1 MAFQFKKHYTREEAQ
16 SLLPQLR
23 KWLQRLALL
32 RQLLAGQ
39 DQRIDALLSG
49 GADVGGDR
57 VNARVRHLSEVRQL
71 LGQFQSR
78 EIQIKDLERGLV
90 DFPAVIGGKEVF
102 LCWEQ
107 DEDVIEYWHDLD
119 AGYAGRERFPI

>member
-23 KWLQRLALL
+23 RWLQRLALL
-32 RQLLAGQ
+32 RGVLGGEDSRMKSLLA
-39 DQRIDALLSG
+39 A

-57 VNARVRHLSEVRQL
+57 VNERLRGLVEVREL
-71 LGQFQSR
+71 LQEFESR
-78 EIQIKDLERGLV
+78 EIQIKDLDRGLV
-90 DFPAVIGGKEVF
+90 DFPAVIGGREVF
-102 LCWEQ
+102 LCWER

-119 AGYAGRERFPI
+119 AGYAGRER